1 MHVKLSVLISALA
14 IACTAH
20 KPSLNWEGQVRG
32 ESGNVLPGVT
42 IEWQGQKIYTN
53 ELGRFS
59 ITERGQDSIRINAIG
74 FESKSILVKKEGDL
88 SITLTAQ
95 QPEIRQI
102 P

>member
-1 MHVKLSVLISALA
+1 MAVKLTVLISTLA

-20 KPSLNWEGQVRG
+20 KPTLNWEGQVRG
-32 ESGNVLPGVT
+32 VSGNVLPGVT
-42 IEWQGQKIYTN
+42 IEWRGQKIFTN

-59 ITERGQDSIRINAIG
+59 LVERRQDSIRIHAVG

-95 QPEIRQI
+95 QPEVRQI